1 MMNVMKKILAG
12 LLVMFGA
19 VSSLAAQTVDC
30 GCEDKP
36 LPEVLGVVNGVKI
49 TKQDLS
55 PETRA
60 RVEELQKQVID
71 ARQRELDLQIDSLLL
86 ESEAKKRGVT
96 PSQVIKDEV
105 IAKVQTPADAEA
117 QAFYDQN
124 KASFKTEFKDEKNNI
139 VEYLRYQRQQEQAKK
154 LADRLRTTAQVKVLE
169 KLPAPPAS
177 NADRARVLA
186 LVNNKQI
193 TVGDIETS
201 LQPLIFSVQEQVY
214 ALRKQDLELKVND
227 TLLAQAAQK
236 KGITTRALLEAEVN
250 AKVPPVT
257 DAQAQAFYDQNKERI
272 SGEFAQVKPQLI
284 QYMRESK
291 EREATVAFA
300 EQLRKAS
307 TLQINLTAPESPVF
321 SIATD
326 DQPVKGNAKA
336 LVTIVE
342 FTDFECPSCARQVPV
357 LERIVNEF
365 GDRVRLVVR
374 DFPLSQHANARKAA
388 EAAEAAREQGKYWE
402 YANVLFRNQS
412 ALGIDK
418 LKQYAAEV
426 GLDRARFDA
435 SLDSGKFA
443 EKVQRDLLEGR
454 KLGVNGT
461 PALYINGKRVSDNS
475 YESVKS
481 AVETAL
487 KAEAN
492 VTAKTQSGAPQARTE
507 GSQGQAR
514 SAQPLDRQEK

>member
-1 MMNVMKKILAG
+1 MKKILAG
-12 LLVMFGA
+12 LLVVFGA
-19 VSSLAAQTVDC
+19 VSPLAAQTVDC

-36 LPEVLGVVNGVKI
+36 LPEILGVVNGVKI

-60 RVEELQKQVID
+60 RVEELQRQVID
-71 ARQRELDLQIDSLLL
+71 ARQRELDLQIDSILL

-105 IAKVQTPADAEA
+105 IAKVATPTDAEA

-124 KASFKTEFKDEKNNI
+124 KANFKTEFKDEKNNI

-154 LADRLRTTAQVKVLE
+154 LADQLRTVAQVKVLG
-169 KLPAPPAS
+169 KASAAPVS

-186 LVNNKQI
+186 IVNDKQI
-193 TVGDIETS
+193 TMGDIENS
-201 LQPLIFSVQEQVY
+201 LRPLIFNVQEQVY
-214 ALRKQDLELKVND
+214 TLRKQDLDLKVND
-227 TLLAQAAQK
+227 TLLTQAAQK

-250 AKVPPVT
+250 AKVPAVT
-257 DAQAQAFYDQNKERI
+257 DAQAQVFYDENKERI
-272 SGEFAQVKPQLI
+272 SGEFAQIKPQI
-284 QYMRESK
+284 VKYMQESK

-300 EQLRKAS
+300 EQLRRAS
-307 TLQINLTAPESPVF
+307 TLQIHLTAPESPAF

-326 DQPVKGNAKA
+326 DQPVKGNPNAS
-336 LVTIVE
+336 VTIVE
-342 FTDFECPSCARQVPV
+342 FTDFECPSCARQLPV

-402 YANVLFRNQS
+402 YIAVLFRNQS
-412 ALGIDK
+412 ALGVDK
-418 LKQYAAEV
+418 LRQYATEV

-435 SLDSGKFA
+435 SFDSGKFA
-443 EKVQRDLLEGR
+443 EKVQRDVLDAR

-487 KAEAN
+487 KGGATE
-492 VTAKTQSGAPQARTE
+492 TAKTKE
-507 GSQGQAR
+507 
-514 SAQPLDRQEK
+514 

>member
-1 MMNVMKKILAG
+1 MKKFLAG

-19 VSSLAAQTVDC
+19 VASVAAQAVDC

-36 LPEVLGVVNGVKI
+36 LPEILGVVNGVKI

-55 PETRA
+55 PETRT

-105 IAKVQTPADAEA
+105 IAKVQAPTDAEA
-117 QAFYDQN
+117 QAFYDKN

-139 VEYLRYQRQQEQAKK
+139 LEYLSYQRQQEEAKK
-154 LADRLRTTAQVKVLE
+154 LADRLRTVAQVKVLG
-169 KLPAPPAS
+169 KPSAPPAS
-177 NADRARVLA
+177 AADRARVLA
-186 LVNNKQI
+186 IVNDKQI
-193 TVGDIETS
+193 TSGDIENS
-201 LQPLIFSVQEQVY
+201 LRPLIFSVQEQVY
-214 ALRKQDLELKVND
+214 ALRKRDLDLKVND
-227 TLLAQAAQK
+227 MLLTQAAQK
-236 KGITTRALLEAEVN
+236 KGITTRALLETEVS

-257 DAQAQAFYDQNKERI
+257 DAQALAFYNENKDRI
-272 SGEFAQVKPQLI
+272 SGEFAQLKAQIV
-284 QYMRESK
+284 QYMQESK
-291 EREATVAFA
+291 EREATIAFA

-307 TLQINLTAPESPVF
+307 TLQINFTAPESPAF
-321 SIATD
+321 TIATD
-326 DQPVKGNAKA
+326 DQPVKGNPNA

-342 FTDFECPSCARQVPV
+342 FTDFECPSCARQLPV
-357 LERIVNEF
+357 LERIVSEF

-402 YANVLFRNQS
+402 YVAVLFRNQS
-412 ALGIDK
+412 ALGVDK
-418 LKQYAAEV
+418 LKQYATEV

-435 SLDSGKFA
+435 ALDAGKFA
-443 EKVQRDLLEGR
+443 DKVQRDLLDAR

-461 PALYINGKRVSDNS
+461 PSLYINGKRISDNS

-487 KAEAN
+487 KGEAT
-492 VTAKTQSGAPQARTE
+492 VKAKN
-507 GSQGQAR
+507 GQ
-514 SAQPLDRQEK
+514 